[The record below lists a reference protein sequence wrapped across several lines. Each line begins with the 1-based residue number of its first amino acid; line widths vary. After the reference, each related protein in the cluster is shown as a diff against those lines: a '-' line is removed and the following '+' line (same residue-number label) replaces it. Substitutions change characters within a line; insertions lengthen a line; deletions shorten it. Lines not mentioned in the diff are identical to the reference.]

1 MCLTI
6 ITLLLETEWPITNSD
21 YIDMLVAQ
29 IAIPIANAE
38 QSSNVNPKVL
48 EYKVKLE
55 GSRNLFTVASCDSP
69 FFNMKVYTYLGRGF

>member
-1 MCLTI
+1 
-6 ITLLLETEWPITNSD
+6 
-21 YIDMLVAQ
+21 MLVAQ

-55 GSRNLFTVASCDSP
+55 GSGNLFTVASCDSP
-69 FFNMKVYTYLGRGF
+69 FSI